1 MLIQLLLLLV
11 IGYINSSDMDRLK
24 YLCNYSHDLISSTG
38 TIYLTFLLAFQ
49 NYQKQKNLVCRANW
63 TGARSFQ
70 KKKKKEKGKKKP
82 SSPSL
87 TPLYFFKRDQLL
99 HFFLRSQSTP
109 ARARINLSTLPP
121 PSSLPLPSSLYTVH
135 DPYTR
140 ATTNFRSK
148 FISAAMV
155 LIGLDTA
162 AEFSRFKG
170 DKGRWLRAWH
180 KKPRPPLWKTK
191 QTGAQG
197 EGERDA
203 NRRTNGRAGQDKS
216 NIGVIRS

>member
-1 MLIQLLLLLV
+1 
-11 IGYINSSDMDRLK
+11 MDRLK

-70 KKKKKEKGKKKP
+70 KKKKKEKGKKNLHRHRSHHFTFLNVTNYCIF
-82 SSPSL
+82 SSTHNQPPLELESISPPSL
-87 TPLYFFKRDQLL
+87 
-99 HFFLRSQSTP
+99 
-109 ARARINLSTLPP
+109 P

>member
-1 MLIQLLLLLV
+1 
-11 IGYINSSDMDRLK
+11 MDRLK

-38 TIYLTFLLAFQ
+38 TIPHIPPRLSKLSKTEKPCMPRKLNRREILS
-49 NYQKQKNLVCRANW
+49 K
-63 TGARSFQ
+63 

-140 ATTNFRSK
+140 AATNFRSK

-170 DKGRWLRAWH
+170 DKGR
-180 KKPRPPLWKTK
+180 
-191 QTGAQG
+191 
-197 EGERDA
+197 
-203 NRRTNGRAGQDKS
+203 
-216 NIGVIRS
+216 

>member
-1 MLIQLLLLLV
+1 
-11 IGYINSSDMDRLK
+11 MDRLK

-49 NYQKQKNLVCRANW
+49 NYQKQKTLYAAQIEP
-63 TGARSFQ
+63 ARDPF
-70 KKKKKEKGKKKP
+70 KKKKRRKKEKKNLHRHRSHHFTFLNVTNYCIF
-82 SSPSL
+82 SSTHNQPPLELESISPPSL
-87 TPLYFFKRDQLL
+87 
-99 HFFLRSQSTP
+99 
-109 ARARINLSTLPP
+109 P

-170 DKGRWLRAWH
+170 DKGR
-180 KKPRPPLWKTK
+180 
-191 QTGAQG
+191 
-197 EGERDA
+197 
-203 NRRTNGRAGQDKS
+203 
-216 NIGVIRS
+216 